1 MVSAM
6 TLSLIFDSF
15 QVLIDTISLSLLP
28 PPSHIIYALSA
39 EDVLCKRLVDM
50 RGGMM
55 DLRKQALQ
63 DQNHLNIDHQNQV
76 NMLDTCTCMYASD
89 VLECS
94 CEMC

>member
-1 MVSAM
+1 
-6 TLSLIFDSF
+6 
-15 QVLIDTISLSLLP
+15 
-28 PPSHIIYALSA
+28 
-39 EDVLCKRLVDM
+39 M